1 MNRFATFASGFVL
14 AVSLFAPAV
23 SSVLAYSPD
32 DQEWTFLDLI
42 NAYRTENG
50 LGALAMQDELGEAA
64 DYHSYDMAVNGYFA
78 HDLADGTSAGQ
89 NIANHGYS
97 SDTWG
102 EIIAAGMPTAAE
114 AMQSWQN
121 SATHNAEMLNPAYTE
136 IGVGRYYQDG
146 TEYGW
151 YWTTTFGGGEY
162 QQTAPEAAPE
172 TIADP
177 APEAAP
183 IEEAPAT
190 INGEPVDESS
200 RRERNR
206 DDSGVISAQQQDIN
220 GPTTT
225 TVLEEPSVTY
235 GADGGNVRDSGGGA
249 NANGDGQNVVYG
261 DINGGS
267 SAEPIYVDGNGGTDS
282 AGPSGSAPITETTTD
297 STGTVTTTT
306 TVNGVQMEDGNAT
319 EYGNA
324 QGRGASANP
333 GEVTYGN

>member
-1 MNRFATFASGFVL
+1 MNRFATFASGIVL

-23 SSVLAYSPD
+23 PSVLAYSPD
-32 DQEWTFLDLI
+32 DQEWTFLDLV

-50 LGALAMQDELGEAA
+50 LGTLTMQDELGEAA
-64 DYHSYDMAVNGYFA
+64 DYHSFDMAANGYFA
-78 HDLADGTSAGQ
+78 HTLADGTSAGQ
-89 NIANHGYS
+89 NIANHGYT

-121 SATHNAEMLNPAYTE
+121 SPEHNSEMLNPAYTE
-136 IGVGRYYQDG
+136 VGVGRYYQDG

-151 YWTTTFGGGEY
+151 YWTTTFGGGEF
-162 QQTAPEAAPE
+162 QQTEVAPEPEAQPEAAPV
-172 TIADP
+172 
-177 APEAAP
+177 
-183 IEEAPAT
+183 EEAPAT
-190 INGEPVDESS
+190 INGESVEEPS
-200 RRERNR
+200 RRS
-206 DDSGVISAQQQDIN
+206 DQDTGVISAPQQDIN

-235 GADGGNVRDSGGGA
+235 GADGGNVRDTGGGA
-249 NANGDGQNVVYG
+249 NANGDGQDVTYG
-261 DINGGS
+261 DIEGGS

-282 AGPSGSAPITETTTD
+282 AGPSSGSAPVTETTTD

-324 QGRGASANP
+324 QGRGASADP
-333 GEVTYGN
+333 GQVTYGN